1 MTMSILKKTNI
12 VAYTL
17 LIVGV
22 LLLYLQ
28 SNKEYRYFQ
37 EQYVLMAGLVLVVLG
52 IYMLSKKLPSREH
65 K

>member
-17 LIVGV
+17 MIVGV

-37 EQYVLMAGLVLVVLG
+37 EQYVLMTGLVLVVVG

>member
-1 MTMSILKKTNI
+1 MSIVKKTNI

-17 LIVGV
+17 MIIGI

-28 SNKEYRYFQ
+28 SKKEYRFFQ
-37 EQYVLMAGLVLVVLG
+37 EQYVLMAGLILMVVG
-52 IYMLSKKLPSREH
+52 IYMLSKKLSSREH

>member
-1 MTMSILKKTNI
+1 MSIVKKTNI

-17 LIVGV
+17 MIIGV

-28 SNKEYRYFQ
+28 SKKEYRFFQ
-37 EQYVLMAGLVLVVLG
+37 EQYVLMAGLILMVVGL
-52 IYMLSKKLPSREH
+52 YMLSKKLSSREH

>member
-1 MTMSILKKTNI
+1 MSIVKKTNI

-17 LIVGV
+17 MIIGV

-28 SNKEYRYFQ
+28 SKKEYRFFQ
-37 EQYVLMAGLVLVVLG
+37 EQYVLMTGLILMVVG
-52 IYMLSKKLPSREH
+52 IYMLSKKLSSREH

>member
-1 MTMSILKKTNI
+1 MSIVKKTNI

-17 LIVGV
+17 MIIGV

-28 SNKEYRYFQ
+28 SKREYRFFQ
-37 EQYVLMAGLVLVVLG
+37 EQYVLMAGLILMVVG
-52 IYMLSKKLPSREH
+52 IYMLSKKLSSREH

>member
-1 MTMSILKKTNI
+1 MSIVKKTNI

-17 LIVGV
+17 MIIGV

-28 SNKEYRYFQ
+28 SKKEYRFFQ
-37 EQYVLMAGLVLVVLG
+37 EQYVLMAGLILMVVG
-52 IYMLSKKLPSREH
+52 IYMLSKKLSLREH

>member
-1 MTMSILKKTNI
+1 MSIVKKTNI

-17 LIVGV
+17 MIIGV

-28 SNKEYRYFQ
+28 SKKEYRFFQ
-37 EQYVLMAGLVLVVLG
+37 EQYVLMAGLILMVVG
-52 IYMLSKKLPSREH
+52 IYMLSKELSSREH

>member
-1 MTMSILKKTNI
+1 MSIVKKTNI

-17 LIVGV
+17 MIIGV

-28 SNKEYRYFQ
+28 SKKEYRFFH
-37 EQYVLMAGLVLVVLG
+37 EQYVLMAGLILMVVG
-52 IYMLSKKLPSREH
+52 IYMLSKKLSSREH

>member
-1 MTMSILKKTNI
+1 MSIVKKTNI

-17 LIVGV
+17 MIIGV

-28 SNKEYRYFQ
+28 SKKEYRFFQ
-37 EQYVLMAGLVLVVLG
+37 EQYVLMAGLILMGVG

>member
-1 MTMSILKKTNI
+1 MSIVKKTNI

-17 LIVGV
+17 MIIGV

-28 SNKEYRYFQ
+28 SKKEYRFFQ
-37 EQYVLMAGLVLVVLG
+37 EQYVLMAGLILMVVG
-52 IYMLSKKLPSREH
+52 IYMLSKKLSSREP

>member
-1 MTMSILKKTNI
+1 MSIVKKTNI

-17 LIVGV
+17 MIIGV

-28 SNKEYRYFQ
+28 SRKEYRFFQ
-37 EQYVLMAGLVLVVLG
+37 EQYVLMAGLILMVVG
-52 IYMLSKKLPSREH
+52 IYILSKKLSSREH

>member
-1 MTMSILKKTNI
+1 MSIVKKTNI

-17 LIVGV
+17 IIIGV

-28 SNKEYRYFQ
+28 SKKEYRFFQ
-37 EQYVLMAGLVLVVLG
+37 EQYVLMAGLILMVVG
-52 IYMLSKKLPSREH
+52 IYMLSKKLSSREH

>member
-1 MTMSILKKTNI
+1 MSIVKKTNI

-17 LIVGV
+17 MIIGV

-28 SNKEYRYFQ
+28 SKTEYRFFQ
-37 EQYVLMAGLVLVVLG
+37 EQYVLMAGLILMVVG
-52 IYMLSKKLPSREH
+52 IYMLSKKLSSREH

>member
-1 MTMSILKKTNI
+1 MSILKKTNI
-12 VAYTL
+12 IAYTL
-17 LIVGV
+17 MILGV

-37 EQYVLMAGLVLVVLG
+37 EQYVLIAGLVLLVVG
-52 IYMLSKKLPSREH
+52 IYMLSKKLTPREH

>member
-1 MTMSILKKTNI
+1 MSTVKKTNI
-12 VAYTL
+12 VAYTFM
-17 LIVGV
+17 IVGV

-37 EQYVLMAGLVLVVLG
+37 EQYILMAGLALVVVG
-52 IYMLSKKLPSREH
+52 IYMLSKKLSSREH

>member
-1 MTMSILKKTNI
+1 MSILKKTNI

-17 LIVGV
+17 MIVGV

-37 EQYVLMAGLVLVVLG
+37 EQYVPMAGLVLVVVG

>member
-1 MTMSILKKTNI
+1 MSIVKKTNI

-17 LIVGV
+17 MIIGV

-28 SNKEYRYFQ
+28 SKREYRFFQ
-37 EQYVLMAGLVLVVLG
+37 EQYVLMAGLILIVVG
-52 IYMLSKKLPSREH
+52 IYMLSKKLSSREH

>member
-1 MTMSILKKTNI
+1 MSILKKTNI

-17 LIVGV
+17 MILGT

-28 SNKEYRYFQ
+28 SKKEYRLFQ
-37 EQYVLMAGLVLVVLG
+37 EQYILMTGLVLMVVG
-52 IYMLSKKLPSREH
+52 IYMLSKKIPPKEP

>member
-1 MTMSILKKTNI
+1 MSIVKKTNI

-17 LIVGV
+17 MIIGV

-28 SNKEYRYFQ
+28 SKKEYRFFQ
-37 EQYVLMAGLVLVVLG
+37 EQYVLVAGLILMVVG
-52 IYMLSKKLPSREH
+52 IYMLSKKLSSREH

>member
-1 MTMSILKKTNI
+1 MSIVKKTNI
-12 VAYTL
+12 VAYTFM
-17 LIVGV
+17 IVGV

-37 EQYVLMAGLVLVVLG
+37 EQYILMVGLALVVVG
-52 IYMLSKKLPSREH
+52 IYMLSKKLSSREH

>member
-1 MTMSILKKTNI
+1 MSIVKKTNI
-12 VAYTL
+12 VAYTFM
-17 LIVGV
+17 IVGV

-37 EQYVLMAGLVLVVLG
+37 EQYILIAGLALVVVG
-52 IYMLSKKLPSREH
+52 IYMLSKKLSSREH

>member
-1 MTMSILKKTNI
+1 MSIVKKTNI

-17 LIVGV
+17 MIIGV

-28 SNKEYRYFQ
+28 SKKEYRYFQ
-37 EQYVLMAGLVLVVLG
+37 EQYVLMAGLILMVVG
-52 IYMLSKKLPSREH
+52 IYMLSKKLSSREH

>member
-1 MTMSILKKTNI
+1 MSILKKTNI

-17 LIVGV
+17 MILGT

-28 SNKEYRYFQ
+28 SKKEYRFFQ
-37 EQYVLMAGLVLVVLG
+37 EQYILMAGLVLMVVG
-52 IYMLSKKLPSREH
+52 IYMLSKKIPPKEP